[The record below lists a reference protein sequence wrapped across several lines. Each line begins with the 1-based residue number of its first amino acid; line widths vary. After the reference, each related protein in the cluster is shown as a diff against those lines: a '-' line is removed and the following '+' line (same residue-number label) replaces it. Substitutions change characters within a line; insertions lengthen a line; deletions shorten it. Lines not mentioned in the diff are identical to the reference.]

1 MEERREVQRSINKY
15 KEVQRSTKN
24 AEKYGKKYKYRKRE
38 IDMISINFSNNT
50 VNEEMNEQKNK
61 SVASMTRHI

>member
-38 IDMISINFSNNT
+38 SDMISINFSNNT
-50 VNEEMNEQKNK
+50 VNEEMNL
-61 SVASMTRHI
+61 SLIHI